1 MAISRAQLAKELE
14 PGLNALF
21 GMEYDRYENEHAE
34 IFDTESSDRAFE
46 EEVLI
51 VGFGNAS
58 VKEEGQGVEF
68 DSASEGFTAR
78 YTHETVALAFSLTEE
93 AVEDNLYDRL
103 GARYTKALAR
113 SMAHTK
119 QVKAANVLNNA
130 FSSSFAGGDGVSLI
144 NTAHPLANGGTLANR
159 ATTMADLN
167 ETSLENALISI
178 STFVD
183 DRNMILA
190 MRGTKLIVPPQLQF
204 VADRLLETPGRVGTA
219 DNDINAIRNM
229 GLLPEGYAV
238 NHFLTDTD
246 AFFILTDCP
255 DGFKHFERTPIT
267 TSMEGDFDTGNVRYK
282 ARERYSFGFSNP
294 RCVFGSQGS
303 LIRFHVKQCGVA

>member
-1 MAISRAQLAKELE
+1 MAISRAQLTKELE

-21 GMEYDRYENEHAE
+21 GMEYSRYENEHEE
-34 IFDTESSDRAFE
+34 IFEAENSDRAFE

-51 VGFGNAS
+51 SGFGNAP
-58 VKEEGQGVEF
+58 VKREGDGVEF
-68 DSASEGFTAR
+68 DTSYEGFTAR
-78 YTHETVALAFSLTEE
+78 YTHETIALAFALTEE

-130 FSSSFAGGDGVSLI
+130 FSSSYTGGDGVSLV
-144 NTAHPLANGGTLANR
+144 NSAHTLAGGGTYSN
-159 ATTMADLN
+159 TPSTQVDLN
-167 ETSLENALISI
+167 ETSLEDALITI

-183 DRNMILA
+183 DRNLTLA
-190 MRGTKLIVPPQLQF
+190 LQGMKLIVPPQLQF

-219 DNDINAIRNM
+219 DNDINAIKNM
-229 GLLPEGYAV
+229 GMIPEGYAV

-255 DGFKHFERTPIT
+255 DGMKHFVRTPIST
-267 TSMEGDFDTGNVRYK
+267 NMEGDFDTGNVRFK
-282 ARERYSFGFSNP
+282 ARERYSFGWSNP
-294 RCVFGSQGS
+294 RGIYGSQG
-303 LIRFHVKQCGVA
+303 A